1 MRMRL
6 IEAAATV
13 FAQKGYD
20 GASLEEVAETA
31 GFSKGAV
38 YSNFSG
44 KEELFLA
51 LLTQRVEARLT
62 AIEDALSRDDG
73 GHGDAVERA
82 ADAMA
87 SLLERDPQWHVLFLE
102 FWLFAMRHP
111 AAHRQLAEHRKHARA
126 AVAALIAREDP
137 RLGEEAT
144 IPSAAAPAVLLAL
157 SNGLA
162 IEHLID
168 PSEVPVAWFRDALK
182 RLMR

>member
-1 MRMRL
+1 MRL
-6 IEAAATV
+6 IDAAATV
-13 FAQKGYD
+13 FAQKGYG

-51 LLTQRVEARLT
+51 LLTQRVGARLS
-62 AIEDALSRDDG
+62 AIEDALNRGDG
-73 GHGDAVERA
+73 GNGDALERA

-111 AAHRQLAEHRKHARA
+111 SAHRQLAEHRKRARA
-126 AVAALIAREDP
+126 AIAAVFSRQNP
-137 RLGEEAT
+137 RLGAGSP
-144 IPSAAAPAVLLAL
+144 IPAAASAVLLAL